1 MTFDWLTFAVQI
13 ANVLILLAIL
23 RHVLFRPVAAMIA
36 ERQRVLTASLGAA
49 EAAEARAHAAEAE
62 AASAADETL
71 RQRAA
76 LLEEARQEAETLRRR
91 LLAEARDAA
100 AATAR
105 VAEAEAARTVEAA
118 GAETLRR
125 ARDLALA
132 IVGRAL
138 AAQPVPPDAAGYA
151 RRLAE
156 ALAHLPPDRR
166 AALASGAG
174 LRLAAP
180 APLAQVP
187 EVAGLPPLPV
197 ETDPALIAG
206 LELRSANGVLHNS
219 LAHDIGRI
227 AEALTHER

>member
-1 MTFDWLTFAVQI
+1 M
-13 ANVLILLAIL
+13 
-23 RHVLFRPVAAMIA
+23 
-36 ERQRVLTASLGAA
+36 
-49 EAAEARAHAAEAE
+49 
-62 AASAADETL
+62 
-71 RQRAA
+71 
-76 LLEEARQEAETLRRR
+76 RRR
-91 LLAEARDAA
+91 
-100 AATAR
+100 
-105 VAEAEAARTVEAA
+105 
-118 GAETLRR
+118 
-125 ARDLALA
+125 
-132 IVGRAL
+132 
-138 AAQPVPPDAAGYA
+138 P
-151 RRLAE
+151 RRLR
-156 ALAHLPPDRR
+156 LRPRPSR